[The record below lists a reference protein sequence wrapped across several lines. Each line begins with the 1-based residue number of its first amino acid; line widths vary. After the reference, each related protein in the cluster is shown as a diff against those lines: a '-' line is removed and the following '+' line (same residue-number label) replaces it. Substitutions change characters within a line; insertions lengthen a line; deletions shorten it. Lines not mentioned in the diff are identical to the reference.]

1 MIDYR
6 NIREGKECVVWTR
19 VSTKEQEEKGGSL
32 KTQREGC
39 EEFAERNSYHIGE
52 YFGGKHESAKTPGAM
67 VNSMYKYVKKNK
79 QISTIL
85 VSEFD
90 RFSRC
95 AWQACRMLDEMRE
108 LGIIVVSTKYGL
120 DTRTKEGMLMAKNTV
135 NMAEWDNQT
144 RTDKFVDGREKCMQS
159 GAWCQ
164 KAPLGYFKTGTSR
177 NTYCHLNKVG
187 KLIREA
193 FKWKLQGYSN
203 GEILSKLKARGL
215 DLSKQTLHKILVNP
229 FYAGKICNKYTHFEM
244 IDGQIEP
251 ALSYKDFLA
260 VQDILSGRTGQ
271 YTHKK
276 QKPEFPLCKHV
287 ICAYDGTPFT
297 AYTKTKQS
305 KTTTHSYNYYKCNKT
320 GCKTNVSA
328 KEMHEKYEVLLSNYE
343 LSEELLGLF
352 TDVLIQIFKQ
362 YNAEAINQSTNLKR
376 QSSTID
382 EEIKQVRV
390 RYATGKIDEET
401 YSVAINELQERK
413 DIITLELGKWDIDLS
428 NLQDT
433 LPSIITTAS
442 NISILWHNS
451 DLETKRRIQNLVFPE
466 GIYWDSQI
474 SDYRTISKNKFFELL
489 DTFSISYGNAKGTTS
504 SEVVPLCG

>member
-1 MIDYR
+1 
-6 NIREGKECVVWTR
+6 
-19 VSTKEQEEKGGSL
+19 
-32 KTQREGC
+32 
-39 EEFAERNSYHIGE
+39 
-52 YFGGKHESAKTPGAM
+52 
-67 VNSMYKYVKKNK
+67 
-79 QISTIL
+79 
-85 VSEFD
+85 
-90 RFSRC
+90 
-95 AWQACRMLDEMRE
+95 
-108 LGIIVVSTKYGL
+108 
-120 DTRTKEGMLMAKNTV
+120 
-135 NMAEWDNQT
+135 
-144 RTDKFVDGREKCMQS
+144 
-159 GAWCQ
+159 
-164 KAPLGYFKTGTSR
+164 
-177 NTYCHLNKVG
+177 
-187 KLIREA
+187 
-193 FKWKLQGYSN
+193 
-203 GEILSKLKARGL
+203 
-215 DLSKQTLHKILVNP
+215 
-229 FYAGKICNKYTHFEM
+229 
-244 IDGQIEP
+244 
-251 ALSYKDFLA
+251 
-260 VQDILSGRTGQ
+260 
-271 YTHKK
+271 
-276 QKPEFPLCKHV
+276 
-287 ICAYDGTPFT
+287 
-297 AYTKTKQS
+297 
-305 KTTTHSYNYYKCNKT
+305 
-320 GCKTNVSA
+320 
-328 KEMHEKYEVLLSNYE
+328 MHEKYEVLLSNYE

-504 SEVVPLCG
+504 SEVVPLCI